1 MEKSIYICRY
11 IFKITTMKTLIFL
24 LFTLFVNVIFS
35 QIIRV
40 KVFEVIE
47 HYEYDTSGVISAINN
62 ISGETE
68 ITVVD
73 CEYIFDIQ
81 NRELKFYVNGILTD
95 EFEFTFENNNSL
107 FIIQLINPSEGVG
120 FVLNTDIQNESLSW
134 FYGTNNFY
142 KIYKST
148 NFTFIKSS

>member
-1 MEKSIYICRY
+1 
-11 IFKITTMKTLIFL
+11 MKTIFL
-24 LFTLFVNVIFS
+24 FLSFFIVGLVSS
-35 QIIRV
+35 QVIRV

-47 HYEYDTSGVISAINN
+47 HYEYDTTGVVGAINTM
-62 ISGETE
+62 SGTPE
-68 ITVVD
+68 INVVD

-95 EFEFTFENNNSL
+95 EVEFTFENINSL
-107 FIIQLINPSEGVG
+107 FVIQLINPSEGVG

-134 FYGTNNFY
+134 FYGNNDFY

-148 NFTFIKSS
+148 NFNFIKSS